1 MFQGKRE
8 KDTEERGKKE
18 KGKKEDP
25 EINKIDVL
33 VLLEKSPP
41 ALSAKAAES
50 FYWSNTASFAAVKKD
65 RTMDWKDEL
74 VDQVR
79 RYVVS

>member
-1 MFQGKRE
+1 LFQGKRE
-8 KDTEERGKKE
+8 VYTEEGGKKK

-33 VLLEKSPP
+33 VLLEKPPP
-41 ALSAKAAES
+41 ALSAKAAEAY
-50 FYWSNTASFAAVKKD
+50 YWSNTASFVEVKRD
-65 RTMDWKDEL
+65 GTTDWKDEL